1 MKTALT
7 VPLFCHRFQVE
18 RRRVLL
24 FLCPVHTQPFSGAVE
39 VSGAHQLTSTA
50 VERQTREFRASFRE
64 QLIYKSIAPEKCFDK

>member
-50 VERQTREFRASFRE
+50 VE
-64 QLIYKSIAPEKCFDK
+64 